1 MVAAAHGCLGCS
13 FSIRRPEITG
23 IIMTATTGRRAVPAD
38 LAAAAGSV
46 EVSAAVVD
54 AEASAVDSAEAAA
67 AGAAVFPAAVA
78 VGDKYHAGQ
87 PVLITI

>member
-1 MVAAAHGCLGCS
+1 MAAAHGCLGCS

-38 LAAAAGSV
+38 LAAAA
-46 EVSAAVVD
+46 VSAAVVD

>member
-1 MVAAAHGCLGCS
+1 MEV
-13 FSIRRPEITG
+13 
-23 IIMTATTGRRAVPAD
+23 
-38 LAAAAGSV
+38 SV

>member
-1 MVAAAHGCLGCS
+1 
-13 FSIRRPEITG
+13 
-23 IIMTATTGRRAVPAD
+23 MTATTGRRAVPAD
-38 LAAAAGSV
+38 LAAAAVSV
-46 EVSAAVVD
+46 EVSAAVVDAVVD